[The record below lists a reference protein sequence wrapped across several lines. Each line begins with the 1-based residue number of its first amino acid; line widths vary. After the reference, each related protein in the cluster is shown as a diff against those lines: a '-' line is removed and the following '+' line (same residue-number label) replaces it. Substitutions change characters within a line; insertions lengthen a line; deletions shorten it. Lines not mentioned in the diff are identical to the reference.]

1 MPATQ
6 ATAPSPVQI
15 ILQPLRAGL
24 CAGTTQQFEV
34 LVRLQAADL
43 PPQAPYAQPRSPH
56 ALAVVIDRSGSMRGK
71 PLAEARRCAE
81 FVVSRLAA
89 TDVLALVQFD
99 NRVERLWPAVPL
111 RDGSSVRAA
120 IERIEAGGTTD
131 LHGGWV
137 HGADSLSD
145 VAGEG
150 LKRVILLSDG
160 CANQGVTDT
169 DEITRQCTQWAARG
183 ISTSTYGLGDDFNE
197 ALMVAMARAGGGNH
211 YYGDT
216 ADDLMEPFE
225 RELDLIARLVL
236 RRLVLHVHAADGVQV
251 SMVNILERSSD
262 GGWRLA
268 DLAAGAEAWALL
280 SVRVA
285 ADQVMDVGTLAQVL
299 TVEVSGQLPDGAPAA
314 IPSASLQLPVL
325 TAAAYESLAQDELVV
340 RRRLELEAAET
351 LARIRELVAEGN
363 WDQVESLLQAA
374 RTKYG
379 SSPWLADVLT
389 AMSALA
395 AQREDASLMKEM
407 AYFRV
412 VANSRLA
419 ESCERAEVGEQPDIP
434 SFLRRKVRQGKGS

>member
-1 MPATQ
+1 
-6 ATAPSPVQI
+6 
-15 ILQPLRAGL
+15 
-24 CAGTTQQFEV
+24 
-34 LVRLQAADL
+34 
-43 PPQAPYAQPRSPH
+43 
-56 ALAVVIDRSGSMRGK
+56 MRGK

-120 IERIEAGGTTD
+120 IERIEAGG
-131 LHGGWV
+131 
-137 HGADSLSD
+137 
-145 VAGEG
+145 
-150 LKRVILLSDG
+150 
-160 CANQGVTDT
+160 
-169 DEITRQCTQWAARG
+169 
-183 ISTSTYGLGDDFNE
+183 
-197 ALMVAMARAGGGNH
+197 GNH

-236 RRLVLHVHAADGVQV
+236 RRLVLRVHAADGVQV
-251 SMVNILERSSD
+251 SMVNILERSLG

-285 ADQVMDVGTLAQVL
+285 ADRVMDVGTLAQVL

-325 TAAAYESLAQDELVV
+325 TAAAFRSLAEDELVV
-340 RRRLELEAAET
+340 RRRLELKAAET

-363 WDQVESLLQAA
+363 WDQVESLLVCSQEPI
-374 RTKYG
+374 TQ
-379 SSPWLADVLT
+379 SPAWCG
-389 AMSALA
+389 ALG
-395 AQREDASLMKEM
+395 
-407 AYFRV
+407 V
-412 VANSRLA
+412 
-419 ESCERAEVGEQPDIP
+419 P
-434 SFLRRKVRQGKGS
+434 